1 MNYIYANPSMKNGGE
16 TWTPICIPGISEQF
30 ILHIYIRYFSVNFG
44 IVMVCTDHNNF
55 YDCKEHSEEIF
66 KAILDKDKEKGDSKG
81 VQAIIKTPTRAA
93 LQENTQPIQV
103 QSSIIDLID
112 KCTIQMHTRFNMK
125 EVQLVLIKNNLLD
138 QYTTYNFPLL
148 TQVNNWHQ
156 KCLRIFEKMHNKFE
170 CWVRDVTNKQRLQ
183 SSQDYVQKE
192 VHDEFTYAYVNH
204 VSTSVASANNSGGA
218 AHIKRDFSLMI
229 CFDHRINNDF
239 GQISKYLLD
248 DIKSEGKNCFIT
260 RLI

>member
-1 MNYIYANPSMKNGGE
+1 MKE
-16 TWTPICIPGISEQF
+16 
-30 ILHIYIRYFSVNFG
+30 
-44 IVMVCTDHNNF
+44 
-55 YDCKEHSEEIF
+55 
-66 KAILDKDKEKGDSKG
+66 
-81 VQAIIKTPTRAA
+81 PTRAA
-93 LQENTQPIQV
+93 LQDNTKPIQV

-125 EVQLVLIKNNLLD
+125 EVQLVIIKNNLLD

-156 KCLRIFEKMHNKFE
+156 KCLRVFEKFHDKFE
-170 CWVRDVTNKQRLQ
+170 CFAQNTTTKQRLQ
-183 SSQDYVQKE
+183 SPSDFILKE

-204 VSTSVASANNSGGA
+204 VSTSVANNSGGGA
-218 AHIKRDFSLMI
+218 SQIKRDFSLMI